1 MTFEE
6 WLEENYP
13 KGPILNSC
21 KPVSKEVGDFM
32 RDAWEAGYE
41 QGFQI
46 GVDEGYGTGLYD
58 GKGAPF

>member
-6 WLEENYP
+6 WFDKLDEYEVDPYRESDKWHNQD
-13 KGPILNSC
+13 IL
-21 KPVSKEVGDFM
+21 
-32 RDAWEAGYE
+32 RLAWEAGYE

-58 GKGAPF
+58 GRQTL